1 MNQGQEKFLNFI
13 LERVEEDKRQDAQN
27 LLAESFAKQAD
38 GTFDQEYMQ
47 SFMPRMMELIRDD
60 AKKEVLNIMMNFRN
74 H

>member
-60 AKKEVLNIMMNFRN
+60 AKEEVLNIMMNFRN